1 MEPNNQEKKENQT
14 NTKHQTIEKETM
26 EKTTA
31 RIRTKILLET
41 LEEYAANETTK
52 S

>member
-1 MEPNNQEKKENQT
+1 MEPNNQEKENQT
-14 NTKHQTIEKETM
+14 NTKQQTIGKETK
-26 EKTTA
+26 EKPTV
-31 RIRTKILLET
+31 RIRTKILIGT

>member
-1 MEPNNQEKKENQT
+1 MESINQETENQT
-14 NTKHQTIEKETM
+14 NTKQQTIEKETI

-31 RIRTKILLET
+31 GIRTKILIET

>member
-1 MEPNNQEKKENQT
+1 MEPNNQEKENQT
-14 NTKHQTIEKETM
+14 NTKQQTIEKETT
-26 EKTTA
+26 EKTAAGT
-31 RIRTKILLET
+31 RTKILIKT

>member
-1 MEPNNQEKKENQT
+1 MESINQETENQT
-14 NTKHQTIEKETM
+14 NTKQQTIEKETI

-31 RIRTKILLET
+31 GTRTKILTEALEK
-41 LEEYAANETTK
+41 YAANETTK